1 MNILFCTT
9 YRVSEQKGGTERIT
23 ARIAQALREKGHRC
37 FSAYKAEIAEG
48 LPLAKWDGELNATN
62 QSLEDYILNHHI
74 DVIIIQKMTRE
85 VKQIYLIRERHY
97 LQLKIISALHFAP
110 AYEEIEVSF
119 HHAWDMLKTKCNL
132 KNGLRFLL
140 FPIYK
145 VWYPQ
150 RNKALYRTV
159 YKYSDKVVLLS
170 KRFVQEYMNYA
181 GITNNEKF
189 TAIPNALSYDEF
201 LPIEKLK
208 NKKKQALVVSR
219 LVETPKRI
227 SYAIKAWAEIEKDS
241 ELQEWN
247 LKIVGSG
254 PAEDS
259 YKELTLKLG
268 IKRIDFGGRQ
278 QPKPYYEESSLLLMT
293 SSYEGWGLTLTEA
306 QQFGCVPIAFDSYS
320 SIHDIITNGEN
331 GFLIENNNIQLFT
344 EKLKLLMKDKK
355 MLNNMAKDAISSSHR
370 FELYKIIYHWLKL
383 IETNK

>member
-23 ARIAQALREKGHRC
+23 ARIAQALREKGHLC

-62 QSLEDYILNHHI
+62 QSLEDYILDNHI

-85 VKQIYLIRERHY
+85 VKQFYLIREKYH
-97 LQLKIISALHFAP
+97 LQLKIFSALHFAP

-119 HHAWDMLKTKCNL
+119 RHAWDSLKTKCNL

-145 VWYPQ
+145 VWYPL
-150 RNKALYRTV
+150 RNKELYRTV
-159 YKYSDKVVLLS
+159 YKYSDKVILLS
-170 KRFVQEYMNYA
+170 ERFVQEYMDYA
-181 GITNNEKF
+181 GISNNEKF
-189 TAIPNALSYDEF
+189 IAIPNALSYDEF
-201 LPIEKLK
+201 LPIENIQ

-219 LVETPKRI
+219 LADPQKRI
-227 SYAIKAWAEIEKDS
+227 YLAIQAWAEIEKDP
-241 ELQEWN
+241 ELKEWTF
-247 LKIVGSG
+247 KIVGSG
-254 PAEDS
+254 PAENS
-259 YKELTLKLG
+259 YKALTQKLG
-268 IKRIDFGGRQ
+268 IKRIEFCGRQ
-278 QPKPYYEESSLLLMT
+278 QPKSYYEVSSLFLMT

-344 EKLKLLMKDKK
+344 ETLKFLMKED
-355 MLNNMAKDAISSSHR
+355 NARNRMAKDAIASSHR
-370 FELYKIIYHWLKL
+370 LELNNIINNWVKII
-383 IETNK
+383 E

>member
-37 FSAYKAEIAEG
+37 FSAFKAEIAEG

-62 QSLEDYILNHHI
+62 QSLEDYILDHHI

-85 VKQIYLIRERHY
+85 VKQIYLFREKHQ
-97 LQLKIISALHFAP
+97 LQFKIISALHFAP

-119 HHAWDMLKTKCNL
+119 QHAWDMLKTKCNL

-150 RNKALYRTV
+150 RNKELYKTV

-170 KRFVQEYMNYA
+170 DRFIQEYMDYA
-181 GITNNEKF
+181 GISSNEKF
-189 TAIPNALSYDEF
+189 IAIPNALSYDEF
-201 LPIEKLK
+201 LPIENIK

-227 SYAIKAWAEIEKDS
+227 SYAIKAWAEVNHNDNFNHN
-241 ELQEWN
+241 LWT
-247 LKIVGSG
+247 LKIVGAG
-254 PAEDS
+254 PDEEY
-259 YKELTLKLG
+259 YKNLVKELG
-268 IKRIDFGGRQ
+268 IKNVEFCGMQ
-278 QPKPYYEESSLLLMT
+278 QPKPYYEESSIFLMT

-306 QQFGCVPIAFDSYS
+306 QQFGCVPIAFDSYL
-320 SIHDIITNGEN
+320 SIHDIITSGEN
-331 GFLIENNNIQLFT
+331 GYLVENNNIQLFT
-344 EKLKLLMKDKK
+344 EKLNYLIKED
-355 MLNNMAKDAISSSHR
+355 NARNRMAKNSIASSHR
-370 FELYKIIYHWLKL
+370 FELNNIINNWLKII
-383 IETNK
+383 E

>member
-85 VKQIYLIRERHY
+85 IKQIYLIREKHH

-119 HHAWDMLKTKCNL
+119 CHAWDTFKTKCNL

-145 VWYPQ
+145 VWYPL
-150 RNKALYRTV
+150 RNKELYNTV

-170 KRFVQEYMNYA
+170 NRFIQEYMDYA
-181 GITNNEKF
+181 GISNNEKF
-189 TAIPNALSYDEF
+189 IAIPNALSYDEF
-201 LPIEKLK
+201 LPTENIQ

-219 LVETPKRI
+219 LADPQKRI
-227 SYAIKAWAEIEKDS
+227 YLAIQAWAEIEKDPR
-241 ELQEWN
+241 LNDWGF
-247 LKIVGSG
+247 KIVGAG

-259 YKELTLKLG
+259 YKALTQRLG
-268 IKRIDFGGRQ
+268 IKRIEFCGRQ
-278 QPKPYYEESSLLLMT
+278 QPKPYYEESSLFLMT

-331 GFLIENNNIQLFT
+331 GYLVENNHIEMYT
-344 EKLKLLMKDKK
+344 KRMIELMKND
-355 MLNNMAKDAISSSHR
+355 NVRNSMAKNAIATSHR
-370 FELYKIIYHWLKL
+370 FELNSIINYWLKA
-383 IETNK
+383 IE

>member
-37 FSAYKAEIAEG
+37 FSAYKAEIAEE

-62 QSLEDYILNHHI
+62 QSLEDYILDHHI
-74 DVIIIQKMTRE
+74 DVLIIQKMTRE
-85 VKQIYLIRERHY
+85 VKQIYLIREKHH

-119 HHAWDMLKTKCNL
+119 HHAWNTLISKLNL

-140 FPIYK
+140 YPIYK
-145 VWYPQ
+145 VWYPK
-150 RNKALYRTV
+150 RNKELYRTV
-159 YKYSDKVVLLS
+159 YKYSDKIVLLS
-170 KRFVQEYMNYA
+170 NRFIKEYTDYA
-181 GITNNEKF
+181 GISNNDKF
-189 TAIPNALSYDEF
+189 IAIPNALSYDEF
-201 LPIEKLK
+201 LPLEKIK

-227 SYAIKAWAEIEKDS
+227 SYAIKAWAEIEKDP

-247 LKIVGSG
+247 LNIVGSG
-254 PAEDS
+254 PTEDS
-259 YKELTLKLG
+259 YKALTQKLG
-268 IKRIDFGGRQ
+268 IKRIEFCGRQ
-278 QPKPYYEESSLLLMT
+278 QPKPYYEESSLFLMT

-344 EKLKLLMKDKK
+344 ETLKFLMKED
-355 MLNNMAKDAISSSHR
+355 NARNRMAKDAIASSHR
-370 FELYKIIYHWLKL
+370 FELNNIINNWVKII
-383 IETNK
+383 E

>member
-37 FSAYKAEIAEG
+37 FSAFKSEIAEG

-62 QSLEDYILNHHI
+62 QSLEDYILEHHI

-85 VKQIYLIRERHY
+85 VKQVYIIREKHH
-97 LQLKIISALHFAP
+97 LQLKIISVLHFAP

-119 HHAWDMLKTKCNL
+119 RHAWSILKNKCNL
-132 KNGLRFLL
+132 KNGLRLL
-140 FPIYK
+140 FFPVYK
-145 VWYPQ
+145 VWYPL
-150 RNKALYRTV
+150 RNKELYKTV

-170 KRFVQEYMNYA
+170 NRFIQEYMDYA
-181 GITNNEKF
+181 RISNNNKF
-189 TAIPNALSYDEF
+189 FAIPNALSYDEF
-201 LPIEKLK
+201 LPLESIK
-208 NKKKQALVVSR
+208 NKTKQALVVSR

-227 SYAIKAWAEIEKDS
+227 SYAIKAWAEVEKDPR
-241 ELQEWN
+241 LNDWN
-247 LKIVGSG
+247 IKIVGSG

-259 YKELTLKLG
+259 YKELANKLG
-268 IKRIDFGGRQ
+268 IKRIVFCGRQ
-278 QPKPYYEESSLLLMT
+278 QPKPYYEESSLFLMT

-331 GFLIENNNIQLFT
+331 GILVENNNIQLFT
-344 EKLKLLMKDKK
+344 EKLKFLMKED
-355 MLNNMAKDAISSSHR
+355 NVRNRMAKNAIASSHR
-370 FELYKIIYHWLKL
+370 FELNNIINNWVKII
-383 IETNK
+383 E

>member
-62 QSLEDYILNHHI
+62 QSLEDYILDHHI

-85 VKQIYLIRERHY
+85 VKQIYLIREKHH

-119 HHAWDMLKTKCNL
+119 QHAWDMLKTKCNL
-132 KNGLRFLL
+132 KSGLRFLL

-145 VWYPQ
+145 VWYPL
-150 RNKALYRTV
+150 RNKELYKTV

-170 KRFVQEYMNYA
+170 ERFIQEYMDYA
-181 GITNNEKF
+181 GISNNDKF
-189 TAIPNALSYDEF
+189 IAIPNALSYDEF
-201 LPIEKLK
+201 LPMENIQ
-208 NKKKQALVVSR
+208 NKKKQALIVSR
-219 LVETPKRI
+219 LTDPPKRI
-227 SYAIKAWAEIEKDS
+227 YLAIQAWAEIEKDP
-241 ELQEWN
+241 ELQEWCF
-247 LKIVGSG
+247 KIVGTG
-254 PAEDS
+254 PAEES
-259 YKELTLKLG
+259 YKTLTQRLG
-268 IKRIDFGGRQ
+268 IKRIEFCGRQ
-278 QPKPYYEESSLLLMT
+278 QPKPYYEESSIFLMT

-320 SIHDIITNGEN
+320 SIHDIITNDEN
-331 GFLIENNNIQLFT
+331 GYLVENNHIEMYT
-344 EKLKLLMKDKK
+344 KRMIELMKND
-355 MLNNMAKDAISSSHR
+355 NVRNSMAKNAIATSHR
-370 FELYKIIYHWLKL
+370 FELNGIINYWFKA
-383 IETNK
+383 IE